1 MRLKKFLLAALAS
14 LPVTTAHAAGLKFI
28 QIPAD
33 AAGPA
38 IDAAMWSPC
47 ASPPGAVKIKQTTVP
62 AVLDC
67 PIAGEKLPLVVISH
81 GYGGWYLDLHDMA
94 ETLADAGFVVVA
106 INHPH
111 ANHADMSQA
120 NGLGVLRQRPIDIK
134 RTVDFMLGASADS
147 AKIDRQ
153 RVGFY
158 GFSQGGYTGLVVG
171 GANPDFNKLPPRCSD
186 PTATGC
192 PPANQPKP
200 VRKQLPPESLT
211 HDPRIKAI
219 VVADPL
225 SVVFQTADGLK
236 DVKVPLQ
243 LWSSQFGGDGVS
255 PADVKLL
262 AGLLPQTPDFH
273 VVPNAVHFS
282 FLASCHKGTGKPSDL
297 CIDRPGFDRVAFH
310 KTFDAEVLAFFRQ
323 HLVDERMLTRGAKA
337 SAPEA
342 AETSVQ

>member
-1 MRLKKFLLAALAS
+1 MRLKKLMLAALAS
-14 LPVTTAHAAGLKFI
+14 LVVTTAHAAGLKFI

-47 ASPPGAVKIKQTTVP
+47 ASPPGEVKVKRSTVP

-67 PIAGEKLPLVVISH
+67 PIVGERLPLVVISH

-120 NGLGVLRQRPIDIK
+120 NGLGALRQRPLDIK
-134 RTVDFMLGASADS
+134 RTIDFMLGNSADS
-147 AKIDRQ
+147 ARIDPQ

-158 GFSQGGYTGLVVG
+158 GFSQGGYTGLVIG

-186 PTATGC
+186 ATATDC
-192 PPANQPKP
+192 PP
-200 VRKQLPPESLT
+200 VRKQVPPESLT
-211 HDPRIKAI
+211 HDPRVRAI

-225 SVVFQTADGLK
+225 SVVFQTADSAK

-243 LWSSQFGGDGVS
+243 IWSSQFGGDGVS

-282 FLASCHKGTGKPSDL
+282 FLASCHKGAGKASDL

-310 KTFDAEVLAFFRQ
+310 KTFDADVLAFFRQ
-323 HLVDERMLTRGAKA
+323 HLVDDRIQTQGAN
-337 SAPEA
+337 APRAGA